1 MRVALA
7 AEVQRTHEELVERIL
22 HAGLAYADAVDRE
35 TSLVVCNESRPAHG
49 KGYLARELGV
59 PVVSDA
65 RFMDCVGTVANGTGV
80 EDFVDSARA
89 GEQFALF

>member
-1 MRVALA
+1 
-7 AEVQRTHEELVERIL
+7 
-22 HAGLAYADAVDRE
+22 LAYADAVDRE
-35 TSLVVCNESRPAHG
+35 TSLVVCNESRPVHG

-65 RFMDCVGTVANGTGV
+65 KFMDCVGTVVTGTGV
-80 EDFVDSARA
+80 EDFIDAARA